1 MFKSC
6 VVIVTKRKAM
16 SDVFNMK
23 NVIGWIG
30 NVAVFPADC
39 GRWLVDMTSGKKM
52 FVKGG
57 EQG

>member
-1 MFKSC
+1 M
-6 VVIVTKRKAM
+6 
-16 SDVFNMK
+16 FNMK

-57 EQG
+57 EEK